1 MKKYWAP
8 LAAALTAALGVA
20 VALPAAAA
28 TGTEPP
34 HSTVRAAAPT
44 PLRLMPLGDSIT
56 WGVGSPS
63 GNSYRGF
70 LGNKLTAEGHT
81 LDFVGSGRNGTMS
94 DPDNE
99 GHSGWRIDQIA
110 GIADS
115 VL

>member
-8 LAAALTAALGVA
+8 LAAVLTATPGMGA
-20 VALPAAAA
+20 VLPAAAA
-28 TGTEPP
+28 TAPAAP
-34 HSTVRAAAPT
+34 ASAAAPAS
-44 PLRLMPLGDSIT
+44 LRLMPLGDSIT
-56 WGVGSPS
+56 WGVGSSS

-70 LGNKLTAEGHT
+70 LWNRLAAEGHT
-81 LDFVGSGRNGTMS
+81 LDFVGSGRSGTMS

-115 VL
+115 